1 MKTFRLLIVF
11 IFIAVSLSA
20 QDKCE
25 TTAYRQQ
32 LLTDASLAP
41 AIIRAEIPPKQ
52 VIREIPST
60 ANGSRQP
67 ELPIIR
73 IPVVVH
79 IIYNSES
86 QNISA
91 AQIKAQLDILNKDF
105 RNKNEQKPW
114 VPEAFARLAAD
125 SHIEFQLATID
136 PSGNP
141 STGIIRRRT
150 SIQVFTYDDRI
161 KFSSIGGSDAWDAGS
176 YLNIWVGSLAGGL
189 TGYSSPLGG
198 PADRDGIV
206 ISYKAFGK
214 TGIGQTGHGRTATH
228 EVGHW
233 LGLKHIWGDSYCG
246 DDAIDDTPPQQ
257 SATRGC
263 PGGLVT
269 SCNNSGNMYMNFM
282 DFTNDECTS
291 MFTYGQA
298 TRMRSAF
305 EPGSFRHALLTSNG
319 LSGPVVEE
327 TEEQEEITLPVKFFP
342 NPVSGMVT
350 VQLETQDNL
359 IGQPITVYNA
369 LGQQVHQA
377 LISKGQIQ
385 LDMTRFRE
393 GLYYVSLGNKR
404 KLFKLVKR

>member
-1 MKTFRLLIVF
+1 MKTFRLLILFMLV
-11 IFIAVSLSA
+11 AVSLSA

-25 TTAYRQQ
+25 TTTYRQQ
-32 LLTDASLAP
+32 LVTDPQLARE
-41 AIIRAEIPPKQ
+41 IIRAEIPPKQ
-52 VIREIPST
+52 GIREIPST

-86 QNISA
+86 QNIST
-91 AQIKAQLDILNKDF
+91 AQINAQLAILNQDF
-105 RNKNEQKPW
+105 RNKNEQKAW

-136 PSGNP
+136 PAGNP
-141 STGIIRRRT
+141 TTGIIRRKT
-150 SIQVFTYDDRI
+150 AIQVFTYDDRI
-161 KFSSIGGSDAWDAGS
+161 KFNSIGGSDAWDAGS

-214 TGIGQTGHGRTATH
+214 TGIGQTGQGRTATH

-298 TRMRSAF
+298 MRMRSAF
-305 EPGSFRHALLTSNG
+305 EPGSFRHAMLASKG

-327 TEEQEEITLPVKFFP
+327 TEAQEEIALPVKFYP
-342 NPVSGMVT
+342 NPASGMVA
-350 VQLETQDNL
+350 VQLETQDKL
-359 IGQPITVYNA
+359 IGQPITVYNS

-377 LISKGQIQ
+377 IISKGQIQ

-393 GLYYVSLGNKR
+393 GLYYVSLGDKR
-404 KLFKLVKR
+404 RLFKLVKH